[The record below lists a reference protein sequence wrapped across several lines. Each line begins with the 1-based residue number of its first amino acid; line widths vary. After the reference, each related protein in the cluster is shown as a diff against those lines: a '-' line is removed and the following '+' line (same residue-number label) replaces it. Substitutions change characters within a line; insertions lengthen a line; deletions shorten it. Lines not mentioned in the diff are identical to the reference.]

1 MYSNHLFMIIVIFPV
16 AISYTGTFD
25 WNMVEDFLHDYEK
38 SKYSSLSSE

>member
-1 MYSNHLFMIIVIFPV
+1 MIIVIFPV

-38 SKYSSLSSE
+38 SKYSSFPYDLNDTSE